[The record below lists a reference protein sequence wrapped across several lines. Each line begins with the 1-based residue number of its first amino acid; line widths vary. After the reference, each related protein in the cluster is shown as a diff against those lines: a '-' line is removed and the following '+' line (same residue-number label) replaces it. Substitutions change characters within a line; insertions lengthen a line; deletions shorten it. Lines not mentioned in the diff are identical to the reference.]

1 MSTGNLQVQ
10 VGVQEQVF
18 RLEVAVHKA
27 VAVAVH
33 ERRHDLQELVAGS
46 ALRHSPVRNEKIV
59 QLAARGVLEH
69 QEQRTGRVDDLVE
82 LDNVRV
88 VEGMH
93 NAHLAH
99 QLVQLRWPETRLV
112 DDFDRDLWWPQM
124 AGDERTA
131 SGT

>member
-1 MSTGNLQVQ
+1 M
-10 VGVQEQVF
+10 
-18 RLEVAVHKA
+18 HKA

-69 QEQRTGRVDDLVE
+69 QEQRAGRLDDLVE
-82 LDNVRV
+82 LDDVRV
-88 VEGMH
+88 VERAE

-99 QLVQLRWPETRLV
+99 QLFQLRRPETRLV
-112 DDFDRDLWWPQM
+112 DDFYRDLW
-124 AGDERTA
+124 
-131 SGT
+131 